1 MNLKLD
7 LNEQGHSE
15 KVLTAVIFIL
25 STEVTKHIINYNHQR
40 ARRIRRRADEQVSN
54 RSLSALFL
62 YNHR

>member
-15 KVLTAVIFIL
+15 KVLTAVIFIF

-40 ARRIRRRADEQVSN
+40 ARRIRRRADELV
-54 RSLSALFL
+54 RKLTIDHRLF
-62 YNHR
+62 YFQ

>member
-40 ARRIRRRADEQVSN
+40 ARRIRRRADE
-54 RSLSALFL
+54 LFL
-62 YNHR
+62 IKIFDFNQDGIA